1 MAGATPP
8 SAREE
13 LSRCIVA
20 LLLQEPFFG
29 HLLSGVVRK
38 FDDSTGTAA
47 VALTDRGVELRISPR
62 FFVEHLDNSDE
73 RTAVVKHEALHLL
86 FKHLFR
92 VTVGQRDFR
101 LFNIAADLVVNQF
114 VSPWPLPE
122 GAILLTTFPDLDL
135 PADQT
140 MDWYYDRLA
149 KLQAETESSRGA
161 GKGGDPDY
169 SKTSAPESAEILDQ
183 LAGSSHSDH
192 SGWAVAQGGK
202 MGEDGSQGGAVSDAL
217 RDALENELERQIIQ
231 AKTRT
236 GPKAWGRVPGP
247 LRAEIDAMIERRQ
260 PKISWKRVIR
270 LFSNSSKRTRVVA
283 TAQRESTRFN
293 TFPGIKVK
301 RYQRMA
307 VVVDTSGS
315 VPDDDLSRF
324 FAEIHGMWRQGAE
337 VDVVECDAQ
346 VQRCYPYQGRLPE
359 KITGRGGTLFDPA
372 FEWLRSQRMVR
383 YDGCIYLTDG
393 GSSAPTVRP
402 PCKLLWIVTSDGM
415 MGPHLK
421 FGRSIQLPPG

>member
-1 MAGATPP
+1 MSEALAAE
-8 SAREE
+8 ARSE

-20 LLLQEPFFG
+20 LLLKEPFYG
-29 HLLSGVVRK
+29 HLLSSIVRQ
-38 FDDSTGTAA
+38 FNDSTGTAA
-47 VALTDRGVELRISPR
+47 VALTDRGIELRISPT
-62 FFVEHLDNSDE
+62 FFMEHLERGDE

-92 VTVGQRDFR
+92 IEVGTRDLR
-101 LFNIAADLVVNQF
+101 IFNLAADLVVNQF
-114 VSPWPLPE
+114 VTPWPLPE
-122 GAILLTTFPDLDL
+122 GAILLSTFPDLEL
-135 PADQT
+135 PPDQT
-140 MDWYYDRLA
+140 MDWYYNRLVA
-149 KLQAETESSRGA
+149 LQAETDGQRDTEGSGA
-161 GKGGDPDY
+161 PDY
-169 SKTSAPESAEILDQ
+169 SKTSAPQSAEVLDR

-192 SGWAVAQGGK
+192 SAWAMAPGGAT
-202 MGEDGSQGGAVSDAL
+202 GEGGSQGASVPDQL
-217 RDALENELERQIIQ
+217 RDTLSNELERQIIQ
-231 AKTRT
+231 AKNRT
-236 GPKAWGRVPGP
+236 GPKAWSRVPGA

-270 LFSNSSKRTRVVA
+270 LFSNSSRRTRIVS

-307 VVVDTSGS
+307 VIVDTSGS

-337 VDVVECDAQ
+337 VDIIECDAA
-346 VQRCYPYQGRLPE
+346 VQRSYPYRGQLPQ
-359 KITGRGGTLFDPA
+359 KISGRGGTLFDPA
-372 FEWLRSQRMVR
+372 FQWLRAQRMVR

-402 PCKLLWIVTSDGM
+402 PCKLLWIVTSDGT
-415 MGPHLK
+415 MGDHLK

>member
-1 MAGATPP
+1 MAEAIAAK
-8 SAREE
+8 AREE

-20 LLLQEPFFG
+20 LLLKEPFYG
-29 HLLSGVVRK
+29 HLLSGVVRQ

-47 VALTDRGVELRISPR
+47 VALTDRGVELRISPA
-62 FFVEHLDNSDE
+62 FFIEHLHDGDE

-92 VTVGQRDFR
+92 VEVGRRDLR
-101 LFNIAADLVVNQF
+101 LFNLAADLVVNQF
-114 VSPWPLPE
+114 VAPWPLPE
-122 GAILLTTFPDLDL
+122 GAILLSTFPDLDL

-140 MDWYYDRLA
+140 MDWYYERLA
-149 KLQAETESSRGA
+149 ELQGETEAQRGA
-161 GKGGDPDY
+161 GGDGKPDY
-169 SKTSAPESAEILDQ
+169 SKTSAPASAEVLDR

-192 SGWAVAQGGK
+192 SGWAMAP
-202 MGEDGSQGGAVSDAL
+202 GGAVGADGGQGAQVPDQLREAL
-217 RDALENELERQIIQ
+217 ANELERQIIQ
-231 AKTRT
+231 AKNRT
-236 GPKAWGRVPGP
+236 GPKAWSRVPGA
-247 LRAEIDAMIERRQ
+247 LRTEIDAMIERRK

-270 LFSNSSKRTRVVA
+270 LFSNSSRRTRIVT

-301 RYQRMA
+301 RYQRLA

-315 VPDDDLSRF
+315 VPDEDLSRF

-337 VDVVECDAQ
+337 VDIVECDAQ
-346 VQRCYPYQGRLPE
+346 VQRSYPYRGQLPD
-359 KITGRGGTLFDPA
+359 TVAGRGGTLFDPA

-393 GSSAPTVRP
+393 GSSAPTIRP
-402 PCKLLWIVTSDGM
+402 PCKLLWVVTSDGM
-415 MGPHLK
+415 MGAHLK